1 MLELELIKSIKE
13 QGCSGCFSSLIELHS
28 KLFYKI
34 CNKYVYALDSCGIS
48 RNDVYENKNF
58 IFLDSITTFDPTRGV
73 KFTTWLANK
82 TRFYCLNLMNSRKR
96 IINFSNEDIKKA
108 IENKS
113 FSQKDDKDV
122 QENFAYVM
130 FLLDNLKDKR
140 IKQIFSLRY
149 LEGSNKIKWKN
160 IASKMNI
167 SVQTAINLHSKGVRV
182 LSVKMNSK
190 EIYDS
195 I

>member
-13 QGCSGCFSSLIELHS
+13 QGCSGCFCRLLELHS

-34 CNKYVYALDSCGIS
+34 CNKYIYALASCGIP
-48 RNDVYENKNF
+48 RDDVYDNKNF

-82 TRFYCLNLMNSRKR
+82 TRFYCLNIMTSRKR
-96 IINFSNEDIKKA
+96 IVNFSNEDIKKA

-130 FLLDNLKDKR
+130 FLLDNLKDER

-149 LEGSNKIKWKN
+149 LESGKKIKWKN
-160 IASKMNI
+160 IAFKMNM
-167 SVQTAINLHSKGVRV
+167 SVQTAINLHSKGVKV
-182 LSVKMNSK
+182 LSNKMNSK